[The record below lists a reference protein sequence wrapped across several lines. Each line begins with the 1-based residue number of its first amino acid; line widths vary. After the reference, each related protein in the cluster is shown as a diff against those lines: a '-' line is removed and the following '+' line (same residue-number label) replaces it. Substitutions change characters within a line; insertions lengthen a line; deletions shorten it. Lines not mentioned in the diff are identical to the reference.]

1 MITDQHKQQENRRSM
16 DAERED
22 LRLATQHFIRSMF
35 RTGVSFALLPVKRLP
50 HKSQQHFHAAGREF
64 TQGVAT
70 LVHELANGIEEIAKG
85 ANTTPTFEEGPQSD
99 GEQD

>member
-1 MITDQHKQQENRRSM
+1 
-16 DAERED
+16 
-22 LRLATQHFIRSMF
+22 
-35 RTGVSFALLPVKRLP
+35 
-50 HKSQQHFHAAGREF
+50 
-64 TQGVAT
+64 VAT